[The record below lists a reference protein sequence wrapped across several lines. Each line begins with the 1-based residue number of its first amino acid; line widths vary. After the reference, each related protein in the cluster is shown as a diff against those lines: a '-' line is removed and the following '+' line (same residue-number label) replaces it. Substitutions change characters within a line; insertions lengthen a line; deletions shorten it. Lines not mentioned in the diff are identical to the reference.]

1 MVLTP
6 QKPIVVGQQVSPS
19 LVARARELRR
29 AATFEERI
37 LWEHLRAHRLR
48 GLHFRRQQVIDGF
61 IVDFYC
67 HSTRL
72 VIEVDG
78 EVHEKQTEY
87 DAERDTVLR
96 TRGLRVLRFTNSE
109 VCELLPSVIERIV
122 DSCASD
128 R

>member
-1 MVLTP
+1 MILTP
-6 QKPIVVGQQVSPS
+6 QKPIVVGQQVTPAK
-19 LVARARELRR
+19 VARARELRSS
-29 AATFEERI
+29 ATFEERI

-67 HSTRL
+67 HSERL

-78 EVHEKQTEY
+78 EVHEAQTEY
-87 DAERDTVLR
+87 DAERDTILR
-96 TRGLRVLRFTNSE
+96 ARGLRMLRFTNSE
-109 VCELLPSVIERIV
+109 VRECLPAVIDRIV
-122 DSCASD
+122 GICAAD